1 MISVIVPT
9 WNEEKYIS
17 KCIQGLKAQTFR
29 DFEVIIVDGKSS
41 DNTVETIKRIS
52 DYKVI
57 LSNDRGAPQQ
67 RNFGAKNARG
77 DIMVF
82 TDADTVLSPNALEEI
97 NSILQKKDYV
107 VGGSITGAFEPINYK
122 IKFLNFIN
130 KYIQRALKLTYAYC
144 IFARKNA
151 FENANGFKSCICED
165 SEFGSRLRKYGEL
178 VILENCS
185 YLSSSRRFI
194 EMGFYTSVF
203 VWVLE
208 YFKNKFGIYTPIET
222 YPVFR

>member
-1 MISVIVPT
+1 MNVRVSVIIPT
-9 WNEEKYIS
+9 YKRERSLLRLLRSLKNQINE
-17 KCIQGLKAQTFR
+17 

-41 DNTVETIKRIS
+41 DKTIEAIKRIS

-144 IFARKNA
+144 IFARKNT
-151 FENANGFKSCICED
+151 
-165 SEFGSRLRKYGEL
+165 SRNNYK
-178 VILENCS
+178 
-185 YLSSSRRFI
+185 
-194 EMGFYTSVF
+194 
-203 VWVLE
+203 
-208 YFKNKFGIYTPIET
+208 
-222 YPVFR
+222 